1 LAKVKWLAACVVAFG
16 ALSIAPAVLAAREV
30 PAVQA
35 PGIERPAGLLS
46 APPDTTPGTTPN
58 EVSDSVPTG
67 STVAGVVPP
76 GAVAVGAAPLVVIPS
91 GCAAPR
97 PAAVVFVG
105 LLVANDSRTA
115 RFRLEQVRAGS
126 ADGYAVTD
134 LIDVRFDDDVRFLT
148 PNEQYLVGAA
158 PLDGS
163 AVLASKVRDAKPL
176 FGGNAVVGVN
186 DKTLECPTV
195 DDPIR
200 TLHVD
205 GSEIDSGIFNGLK
218 GAKRDLLLSVVTPVI
233 WAFAIILALVLF
245 RWLVMAML
253 VVMRRAAN
261 GEQVTAMRRTRRHH
275 STR

>member
-1 LAKVKWLAACVVAFG
+1 MAFG
-16 ALSIAPAVLAAREV
+16 ALSTAPLV
-30 PAVQA
+30 PAVPA
-35 PGIERPAGLLS
+35 VRASSAVPMPGVEHASAWLS
-46 APPDTTPGTTPN
+46 APPDTTPGVTPN
-58 EVSDSVPTG
+58 EVSGSVPTG
-67 STVAGVVPP
+67 ATVLGAVPPAVVPV
-76 GAVAVGAAPLVVIPS
+76 GAVGAAPLVVIPP

-105 LLVANDSRTA
+105 LLVAKDSRTA
-115 RFRLEQVRAGS
+115 RFRLEHVRAGS

-134 LIDVRFDDDVRFLT
+134 LIDVRFDDDARFLT

-158 PLDGS
+158 PLEGS
-163 AVLASKVRDAKPL
+163 SVLASKVRDAEPL

-205 GSEIDSGIFNGLK
+205 GGEIDSGIFGGLK
-218 GAKRDLLLSVVTPVI
+218 GAKRDMLNAVVAPVT

-245 RWLVMAML
+245 RWLLTAML
-253 VVMRRAAN
+253 VVVRRAAN
-261 GEQVTAMRRTRRHH
+261 GEQETVMRRTRRHH